1 MMKKQVT
8 VNSFDVRFTG
18 KQAKAIEAVAKTQGI
33 TPEAMVR
40 QAVRE
45 ALDKASGKST
55 ENGME
60 NYVLNLLTRGAR
72 LGPNQRLELEKAI
85 LATLSPADAKK
96 ARASTAALT
105 TPIHN
110 TTPARGSTT
119 PKTAA
124 VKAPAR
130 TAPRKKQPV

>member
-1 MMKKQVT
+1 MMKKQAV
-8 VNSFDVRFTG
+8 VNSFDVKFTG
-18 KQAKAIEAVAKTQGI
+18 KQAKAIESVAKTQGI

-72 LGPNQRLELEKAI
+72 LGPQQRQELEKAI
-85 LATLSPADAKK
+85 LTSLSPADAKK
-96 ARASTAALT
+96 VRTSAVTPSTSAKATVTKSKARPATASA
-105 TPIHN
+105 
-110 TTPARGSTT
+110 
-119 PKTAA
+119 
-124 VKAPAR
+124 KAPAR
-130 TAPRKKQPV
+130 KAPSRKKQPV